1 MQDEDQFPEGNDQ
14 TNLDTN
20 KLLNELKK
28 DVRVLKQ
35 QVHNLQLYISKG
47 ETKQPSDFQ
56 GEATRKPNYA
66 YFENNQR
73 TTPIWGN
80 FDWESIIGGN
90 WLARVGVLAV
100 VIGMG
105 FFLKLVFDQNWV
117 TQEGRIILGIVTGLA
132 FLGISE
138 YWKKSYPSYTQ
149 AIAGGGTGILYVSI
163 FSSFAF
169 YDLIGFYSALALLL
183 LVSCTSTI
191 SAFFRESR
199 SLAIIGIVGAFS
211 APLLLENF
219 GQNVESASL
228 YHNLE
233 IIVYIVVLDLGVIAL
248 STVRN
253 WYWFKLIAL
262 TGSILI
268 FGIWY
273 GENEDFL
280 NPIVAQV
287 SLTIIFLIFV
297 TGTTVFHLIWKKI
310 PKTSDMTLLVFN
322 ATAYFAMSY
331 LILQEDYSMWI
342 GTLALALAIFY
353 GGLAYLA
360 LKTNEQSNFSLMLLG
375 TAIIFLVT
383 AVPVQ
388 MGGSWVAVTWSIQG
402 VIFMWASYKLSIWQL
417 RVSAIILLCISVI
430 RLIFFETAISSLEN
444 FRIILNLRVLAFV
457 IGIISLYLASFLS
470 IRNVSES
477 TKSSTTNPVDLS
489 NEFFV
494 SRLASSASILL
505 KGFSNSIYL
514 VHLFLI
520 TANLLTIWILSAEII
535 TTVDSDI
542 VKLDSQSEK
551 HITSLSLSVL
561 WAIYA
566 GCLLA
571 LGMLKNWQ
579 MVRLGGLV
587 LLVVPIVKLFLVDTF
602 ELDQGYRVVAYMSLG
617 LIMLVG
623 GFFYQK
629 HRSAI
634 KEFLF

>member
-1 MQDEDQFPEGNDQ
+1 
-14 TNLDTN
+14 
-20 KLLNELKK
+20 
-28 DVRVLKQ
+28 
-35 QVHNLQLYISKG
+35 
-47 ETKQPSDFQ
+47 
-56 GEATRKPNYA
+56 
-66 YFENNQR
+66 
-73 TTPIWGN
+73 
-80 FDWESIIGGN
+80 
-90 WLARVGVLAV
+90 
-100 VIGMG
+100 
-105 FFLKLVFDQNWV
+105 
-117 TQEGRIILGIVTGLA
+117 
-132 FLGISE
+132 
-138 YWKKSYPSYTQ
+138 
-149 AIAGGGTGILYVSI
+149 
-163 FSSFAF
+163 
-169 YDLIGFYSALALLL
+169 
-183 LVSCTSTI
+183 
-191 SAFFRESR
+191 
-199 SLAIIGIVGAFS
+199 
-211 APLLLENF
+211 
-219 GQNVESASL
+219 
-228 YHNLE
+228 
-233 IIVYIVVLDLGVIAL
+233 
-248 STVRN
+248 
-253 WYWFKLIAL
+253 
-262 TGSILI
+262 
-268 FGIWY
+268 
-273 GENEDFL
+273 
-280 NPIVAQV
+280 
-287 SLTIIFLIFV
+287 
-297 TGTTVFHLIWKKI
+297 
-310 PKTSDMTLLVFN
+310 
-322 ATAYFAMSY
+322 MSY
-331 LILQEDYSMWI
+331 LVLQEDYSMWI

-430 RLIFFETAISSLEN
+430 RLIFFETAIYSLEN

-542 VKLDSQSEK
+542 VKLDSQSEN

-587 LLVVPIVKLFLVDTF
+587 LLVVPLVKLFLVDTF